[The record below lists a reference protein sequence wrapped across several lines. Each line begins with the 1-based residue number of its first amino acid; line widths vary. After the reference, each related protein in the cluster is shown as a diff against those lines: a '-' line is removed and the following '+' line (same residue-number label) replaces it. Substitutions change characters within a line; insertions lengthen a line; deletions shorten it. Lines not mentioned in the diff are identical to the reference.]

1 MQVFVTIDK
10 DRIKINTCVNVKS
23 WLIKVDVI
31 KDLFV
36 ILVIV
41 IVSVINHVM
50 QDSIKKFGSVE
61 KNYNEPVDNL
71 VEECIENI
79 DENEMIYNWTLN
91 DKKVCSSCTIY
102 IALFAIFWIISTII
116 STVFIYF
123 H

>member
-1 MQVFVTIDK
+1 M
-10 DRIKINTCVNVKS
+10 
-23 WLIKVDVI
+23 I

-102 IALFAIFWIISTII
+102 IALFAIF
-116 STVFIYF
+116 
-123 H
+123 